1 MCKIRSEVTFRV
13 IKNIYFNG
21 NNLTQNLSAIPPRAN
36 ERSTNYVTIGLLL
49 TQTSSGKLSD
59 WKTRNAILI
68 DQSIKRLLQSRQGK
82 KIWKNLPFKGKNWKK
97 FTLTGEQC
105 KEFTLK
111 EWKLERNNPRRMKIA
126 KNSPLKIKNCNEFIL
141 KG

>member
-1 MCKIRSEVTFRV
+1 MCKIRSEVTFRDV
-13 IKNIYFNG
+13 KNIYFNG
-21 NNLTQNLSAIPPRAN
+21 NNLTQNLWAIPPPAN

-97 FTLTGEQC
+97 FTLTGEKC

-126 KNSPLKIKNCNEFIL
+126 KNSPLKIKNCNEFLL